1 MDITIFCYDGFVVIG
16 NVILQH
22 SKLLSEHFNG
32 VCYLCSKTVSILDVT
47 KYIVS
52 LSITLIESDMETNYR
67 GMFPEPRNR
76 KY

>member
-1 MDITIFCYDGFVVIG
+1 MDITIFCHDGIVVIG
-16 NVILQH
+16 NVVLQH
-22 SKLLSEHFNG
+22 SKLLSEHFNE
-32 VCYLCSKTVSILDVT
+32 VCCSCSKTVSIPDVT

-52 LSITLIESDMETNYR
+52 LSITLIESDMETNYQ